1 MRRVRSEPSYGLREF
16 VFGAAVI
23 GTAITFSTAPVEA
36 RYHRY
41 YGHRAAAAPH
51 ASRGYH
57 HAHAESY
64 SPPTSSIVV
73 DGNTGAVLHASNADA
88 LRHPASLTKI
98 MTLYLLFERLEA
110 GKIKLDTPLKISS
123 HAAEQSPT
131 KLGVKPGQTLAV
143 EDTIKAVV
151 TKSANDAAVAIAEN
165 LGGDEDEFAKMMTA
179 KAHALGMSRTTYVNA
194 SGLPNDD
201 QITTAQDQS
210 VLGRAIQER
219 FPRYYKYFST
229 EQFVYHGHAMRN
241 HNHLLGEVGGV
252 DGIKTGYTH
261 ASGFN
266 LVTSVHRDGRYIV
279 AVVLGG
285 RSAGERDAHM
295 RELINSHIREA
306 SLRHTAPAIA
316 ERMEARAEPRTPS
329 SERSEQREPKPVAAA
344 KASLSS
350 RADPTPTGKTNG
362 GTPVAGDPIQPLL
375 VKTITYRTAPVQA
388 SPLAPMQSL
397 VAAAP
402 LPRSPSMPLPTL
414 PAAPAAAPPTSA
426 ALPAPAPTT
435 TQAAPATAVEA
446 TATTTVARPAP
457 APAVEAVNTVVVA
470 SNEPAVIAPS
480 TKMQTPGRSVI
491 AKSDSARSEAPRA
504 EAARPEVTRV
514 EATKPEAAKTEVA
527 KLESAKPEAVKSEP
541 AKSEPAKSEPAKSEP
556 AKPVAAKTEIVKPEP
571 SAAQIRARGGWII
584 QIGAFEA
591 EEEAKQHL
599 SEARLKIPHILAS
612 ADPFTE
618 RVQKGDKAL
627 YRARF
632 AGFDKA
638 SAEAA
643 CKQLKRSDIACMTV
657 KN

>member
-143 EDTIKAVV
+143 EDAIKAVV

-194 SGLPNDD
+194 SGLPNGD

-306 SLRHTAPAIA
+306 SLRHTAPVIA

-388 SPLAPMQSL
+388 SPLAPMPSL

-638 SAEAA
+638 NAEAA